1 MDKTA
6 EQIAA
11 GFGQDVDLAD
21 GQPMFITIAGRE
33 IVVMDAVAFSA
44 MQNKAECWE
53 TMAEETVKRARL
65 PRSIGVS
72 ASVIHK
78 V

>member
-1 MDKTA
+1 MLQ
-6 EQIAA
+6 E
-11 GFGQDVDLAD
+11 VDLAD
-21 GQPMFITIAGRE
+21 GQPMFIKIGGRE
-33 IVVMDAVAFSA
+33 IVVMDGEPFRA
-44 MQNKAECWE
+44 MQDKAARWDA
-53 TMAEETVKRARL
+53 MADAAVKRARL